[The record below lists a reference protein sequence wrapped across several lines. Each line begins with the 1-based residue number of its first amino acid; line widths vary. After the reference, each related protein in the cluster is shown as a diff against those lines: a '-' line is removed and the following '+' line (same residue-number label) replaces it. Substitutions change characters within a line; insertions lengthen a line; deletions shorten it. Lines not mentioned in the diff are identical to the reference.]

1 MTNMTNI
8 LVNVKKT
15 HALMIGIKTVLFN
28 FALTHKNKDVYCI

>member
-8 LVNVKKT
+8 LVNVKT
-15 HALMIGIKTVLFN
+15 HALMIGIKTVLYN